1 VKWFQVPL
9 RNLRHDL
16 LPPLCAVAVAV
27 AVAWCVLPAVPA
39 AGEILIETR
48 PDGTRVVRNVGGGP
62 SSAAATST
70 RLRPAPH
77 TDLERAVDEEAAARG
92 LDPRLVRAV
101 IQAESAWN
109 RHAVSHKG
117 AMGLMQLMPATAVSL
132 AVDDPYDEVQNV
144 RGGTAYLAQLYERF
158 GDLTLAVAAYNAGP
172 GAVER
177 YGGVPP
183 FAETRAYVRRVLS
196 LYQGRDVGAEALSAT
211 PPVRP
216 ARRSAASRGG
226 SPQLVVG
233 PNGRKTLTN
242 TASTRR

>member
-1 VKWFQVPL
+1 VKWVNHLL
-9 RNLRHDL
+9 RRDL
-16 LPPLCAVAVAV
+16 LPPLCAVAL
-27 AVAWCVLPAVPA
+27 AWCVLPALPA
-39 AGEILIETR
+39 AGEILIEVR
-48 PDGTRVVRNVGGGP
+48 PDGTRVVRNVGGG
-62 SSAAATST
+62 SSAAATT
-70 RLRPAPH
+70 PRLRQAPH
-77 TDLERAVDEEAAARG
+77 ADLERAVDEEATARG

-109 RHAVSHKG
+109 RYAVSHKG

-132 AVDDPYDEVQNV
+132 AVDDPYDGVQNV

-196 LYQGRDVGAEALSAT
+196 LYHGRDVGAEVLTAT

-216 ARRSAASRGG
+216 AASRRAASRSG

-233 PNGRKTLTN
+233 PDGRKTLTN
-242 TASTRR
+242 TASSRR